1 MIKLFRKFFT
11 KEEKEVK
18 QFEASMANVERFN
31 EWFCEPNNGATYAHK
46 GIFLRTSKLGVGQI
60 KEFFQIVH
68 GVENVD
74 SQICYNFHD
83 EVAKDWRKKLS
94 EQ

>member
-18 QFEASMANVERFN
+18 LFEASMANVERFN
-31 EWFCEPNNGATYAHK
+31 EWFCDPNNGATYANA
-46 GIFLRTSKLGVGQI
+46 GIFLRTSKLSVGQI

-74 SQICYNFHD
+74 EQTLFWFHN
-83 EVAKDWRKKLS
+83 AIRIDWHKKLLK
-94 EQ
+94 